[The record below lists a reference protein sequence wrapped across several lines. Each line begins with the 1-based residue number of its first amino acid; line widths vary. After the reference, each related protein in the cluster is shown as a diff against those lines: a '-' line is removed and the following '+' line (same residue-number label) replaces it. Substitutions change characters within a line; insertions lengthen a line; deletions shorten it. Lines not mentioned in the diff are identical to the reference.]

1 MPRMHPAKLDLAFSD
16 GARPHF
22 YFAWGCFRNFGSRL
36 SDAPR
41 PGHEAV
47 NASHRGEVIQLDAP
61 HPVERRMQACK
72 APAGRGNRF
81 QWLVDTCSAKAIPRA
96 PQGRQRRPGPG
107 SQTWCQSKTGR
118 TSPCLH
124 CSTGKSAGWPS
135 AACSSRQSPTRCA
148 TTRSFL
154 GRPTVI
160 SLTSV

>member
-81 QWLVDTCSAKAIPRA
+81 QWPETPVRQEASQGLRKAVNGGQDQRLEP
-96 PQGRQRRPGPG
+96 GVRQRSGGPALAFTVRRASPLAGRARHVLPGNHRPGARP
-107 SQTWCQSKTGR
+107 
-118 TSPCLH
+118 PD
-124 CSTGKSAGWPS
+124 PS
-135 AACSSRQSPTRCA
+135 LEDQ
-148 TTRSFL
+148 RSF
-154 GRPTVI
+154 R
-160 SLTSV
+160 